1 MKKIKIV
8 PLSVNQ
14 VWAGRRFK
22 TAKYKAYEQEMMYML
37 PKVVIPQGKLKIT
50 LVWGVSSKLAD
61 IDNPIK
67 PFLDILQKKYN
78 FDDKRIYE
86 LVVKKK
92 DVKKGAEYI
101 DFDIKL
107 CYYTVVA

>member
-1 MKKIKIV
+1 MKIKIV
-8 PLSVNQ
+8 PLSVNK

-22 TAKYKAYEQEMMYML
+22 TPLYKAYEQEMIYML

-50 LVWGVSSKLAD
+50 LVWGISSRLAD

-67 PFLDILQKKYN
+67 PFLDCLQKKYG

-86 LVVKKK
+86 LNVKKK
-92 DVKKGAEYI
+92 DVKKGEESN
-101 DFDIKL
+101 DFLIGK
-107 CYYTVVA
+107 Y